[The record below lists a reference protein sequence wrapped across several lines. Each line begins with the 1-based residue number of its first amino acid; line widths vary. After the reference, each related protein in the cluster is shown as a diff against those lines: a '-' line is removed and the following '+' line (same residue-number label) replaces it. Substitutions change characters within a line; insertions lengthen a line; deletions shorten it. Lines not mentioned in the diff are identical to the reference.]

1 MTFARLSRAAVAP
14 ALLLASAAAA
24 VAPPP
29 PDSALHSYVLGRYAF
44 ADDQL
49 GAATRYFDMALVRD
63 PSDAAL
69 LRRTFDLAVAAGDAK
84 LALSLANRLAAG
96 DRTDSTVAL
105 VRLSD
110 AVRRKDWATAD
121 TIRTGITGAGYAQVV
136 QPIVEAWIRFGR
148 GDAAGAL
155 ALLDPEKQAGVAK
168 SYVAEQRAH
177 MLAAAG
183 RYAEAG
189 EAYRALLAGTDT
201 GINWLRVGLADALQQ
216 EGRTADLDALF
227 ASAPGDLPLAGA
239 RQRVA
244 EGKRIGALAPDPK
257 AGLAWMSVRL
267 AADLSRER
275 PVPLALVFA
284 RIGTFL
290 DPGMA
295 VTWIMAGDVLARG
308 GQEAGALAAYSKVAP
323 GDPMAAVARTRIAG
337 VLSDTGRKAEALTLL
352 QAAVAAPGAGADDWV
367 RLGDWYRA
375 AARPAEAAAAYSK
388 ALAAAG
394 TPAPW
399 TLLFLRGTAYEQ
411 AGDWP
416 HAEADLRAALAAS
429 PQEPVV
435 LNYLGYSLLDRGLK
449 LAEAQAL
456 IEQAAKLRP
465 DDGAIAD
472 SLGWAY
478 YRTGQY
484 ARAVEALE
492 AAAAAEP
499 GDPTIADH
507 LGDAYWRVG
516 RKLEARFRWRAA
528 IDLDP
533 TPQLKAALRTKL
545 DYGLDYALAQARK

>member
-1 MTFARLSRAAVAP
+1 MTLACWRSATALA
-14 ALLLASAAAA
+14 ALLLASAASA
-24 VAPPP
+24 VAPAPA
-29 PDSALHSYVLGRYAF
+29 DSALHGYVLGRYAF

-49 GAATRYFDMALVRD
+49 GAAARYFDMALDRD
-63 PSDAAL
+63 PGDVAL
-69 LRRTFDLAVAAGDAK
+69 LRRTFDLAVAAGDAR
-84 LALSLANRLAAG
+84 LALSLANRLSG
-96 DRTDSTVAL
+96 SDRNDSTVAL

-110 AVRRKDWATAD
+110 AVRRKDWAAAD
-121 TIRTGITGAGYAQVV
+121 SLRTGITGAGYAQVV
-136 QPIVEAWIRFGR
+136 GPIVEAWVRFGR
-148 GDAAGAL
+148 GDADGAL
-155 ALLDPEKQAGVAK
+155 ALLDPDKQAGIAK
-168 SYVAEQRAH
+168 SYIAEQRAH

-183 RYAEAG
+183 RYAEAA
-189 EAYRALLAGTDT
+189 EAYRALMSATDT
-201 GINWLRVGLADALQQ
+201 GINWLRVGLADALQAQ
-216 EGRTADLDALF
+216 GKTADLEALF

-239 RQRVA
+239 RQRA
-244 EGKRIGALAPDPK
+244 AAGRRIGPLAPDPK

-284 RIGTFL
+284 RISTFL

-295 VTWIMAGDVLARG
+295 VTWIMTGDVLARG
-308 GQEAGALAAYSKVAP
+308 GQEGAALTAYAKVPA
-323 GDPMAAVARTRIAG
+323 GDPMAAVARTRTAG
-337 VLSDTGRKAEALTLL
+337 VLADTGRKAEALTLL
-352 QAAVAAPGAGADDWV
+352 EAAVAAPGAGVDDWV

-375 AARPAEAAAAYSK
+375 ALRPGDAAAAYTK
-388 ALAAAG
+388 AIAVAG
-394 TPAPW
+394 TPTPW
-399 TLLFLRGTAYEQ
+399 TLLFLRGSAYEQ

-416 HAEADLRAALAAS
+416 RAEADLRAALAAS

-449 LAEAQAL
+449 LPEAQTL

-484 ARAVEALE
+484 ARAVDALE

-499 GDPTIADH
+499 GDPTINDH

-528 IDLDP
+528 LDLEP
-533 TPQLKAALRTKL
+533 TPQLKTALKTKL

>member
-1 MTFARLSRAAVAP
+1 MTLASGRRAGALT
-14 ALLLASAAAA
+14 ALLLASAAGA
-24 VAPPP
+24 VTGQPA
-29 PDSALHSYVLGRYAF
+29 DSALHGYVLGRYAF

-49 GAATRYFDMALVRD
+49 GNAARYFDMALDRD

-84 LALSLANRLAAG
+84 LALSLANRLAG
-96 DRTDSTVAL
+96 GTSSDSTVAL

-110 AVRRKDWATAD
+110 AVRRKDWAAAD
-121 TIRTGITGAGYAQVV
+121 SIRTGITGAGYAQVV
-136 QPIVEAWIRFGR
+136 GPIVDAWVRFGR
-148 GDAAGAL
+148 GDVDAAL
-155 ALLDPEKQAGVAK
+155 AILDPDKQAGIAK
-168 SYVAEQRAH
+168 SYIAEQRAH

-189 EAYRALLAGTDT
+189 EAYKALMAGTDT

-216 EGRTADLDALF
+216 QGRTAELDALF
-227 ASAPGDLPLAGA
+227 ASAPSDLPLSGA

-244 EGKRIGALAPDPK
+244 AGRRIGALAPDPK

-295 VTWIMAGDVLARG
+295 VTWVMTGDVLARG
-308 GQEAGALAAYSKVAP
+308 GQTAAALAAYAKVPA
-323 GDPMAAVARTRIAG
+323 GDPMAAVARTRTAG
-337 VLSDTGRKAEALTLL
+337 VLSDTGRKDEALTLL
-352 QAAVAAPGAGADDWV
+352 QAAVAAPGAGVEDWV

-375 AARPAEAAAAYSK
+375 ATRHADAAAAYTR
-388 ALAAAG
+388 AIAAAG
-394 TPAPW
+394 TPTPW
-399 TLLFLRGTAYEQ
+399 TLLFLRGSAYEQ

-416 HAEADLRAALAAS
+416 RAEADLRAALAAS

-449 LAEAQAL
+449 LAEAQTL

-484 ARAVEALE
+484 ARAIAALE

-499 GDPTIADH
+499 GDPTINDH

-528 IDLDP
+528 LDLDP
-533 TPQLKAALRTKL
+533 TPQLKATLTTKL
-545 DYGLDYALAQARK
+545 DYGLDYALAQAAK